1 VTCEEACHILAE
13 QRVENGAQLS
23 SKLKMNQV
31 AFVVSGESIKV
42 TDQAP
47 PNEILRLTG
56 LGTVTFC
63 TSILD
68 KKVLKCFKGK
78 VPKWESK
85 IFSYITYDEK
95 LRRTICELFYTED
108 PVKMCSSV
116 SDGFKVAQHIAQL
129 RRKNPFAAFSS
140 TREPIGGPLFALQI
154 HRADLRA
161 VKVCGMGQFGEVYL
175 AKQMKKPG
183 EGDPELGG
191 NYIMRAI
198 KVLKG
203 AASVADRGEFLH
215 EAEMML
221 KLKHPNLVELVGVA
235 VQQRPWLTVIE
246 YLDYGDARECLMA
259 GKEKGVVLTHAEQLH
274 MANQVANGMVM
285 IAEIGMIHMDLAA
298 RNILLG
304 KRSIVKIA
312 DFGLTRVVPPGKGYY
327 RLMHTLKL
335 PIKWMALESMV
346 DKIFSTKTD
355 VWGFGITVWECLTYG
370 EIPYGD
376 LKNIDVQKFLE
387 DGKRVVQAPHCP
399 LDFHNWLLTCFK
411 KSPRER
417 PTFPEI
423 KVAMADFVEKEK
435 PNAKP
440 IRDIGLTI
448 HNWNPQEPWAH
459 PLSEEEVAAA
469 LTGDFPTT
477 PTKKKKPSKKKKKKS
492 SEKVA
497 GGEVGAP
504 LNPDTMGRLALL
516 GACKKRELDCMAISK
531 DQDALRTMLKEAL
544 AKETTGAVADPAAV
558 APPPAAAAAAP
569 PAPAAA
575 AAPPPPAAAAAPP
588 PAAAAAAPPPPAAAV
603 EAAAAAVEAA
613 APAPDADEESDDSE
627 IDLDAEPTV
636 TAAAAAAAIAAA
648 AGAFD
653 APSAAPAPAAA
664 AAAAL
669 DAELFDE
676 SDEESD
682 DSAELSA

>member
-1 VTCEEACHILAE
+1 MT
-13 QRVENGAQLS
+13 
-23 SKLKMNQV
+23 
-31 AFVVSGESIKV
+31 
-42 TDQAP
+42 
-47 PNEILRLTG
+47 
-56 LGTVTFC
+56 
-63 TSILD
+63 
-68 KKVLKCFKGK
+68 
-78 VPKWESK
+78 
-85 IFSYITYDEK
+85 
-95 LRRTICELFYTED
+95 
-108 PVKMCSSV
+108 
-116 SDGFKVAQHIAQL
+116 
-129 RRKNPFAAFSS
+129 
-140 TREPIGGPLFALQI
+140 
-154 HRADLRA
+154 HR
-161 VKVCGMGQFGEVYL
+161 
-175 AKQMKKPG
+175 
-183 EGDPELGG
+183 
-191 NYIMRAI
+191 
-198 KVLKG
+198 
-203 AASVADRGEFLH
+203 
-215 EAEMML
+215 
-221 KLKHPNLVELVGVA
+221 
-235 VQQRPWLTVIE
+235 
-246 YLDYGDARECLMA
+246 
-259 GKEKGVVLTHAEQLH
+259 
-274 MANQVANGMVM
+274 
-285 IAEIGMIHMDLAA
+285 
-298 RNILLG
+298 
-304 KRSIVKIA
+304 
-312 DFGLTRVVPPGKGYY
+312 
-327 RLMHTLKL
+327 
-335 PIKWMALESMV
+335 
-346 DKIFSTKTD
+346 
-355 VWGFGITVWECLTYG
+355 
-370 EIPYGD
+370 YGD

-544 AKETTGAVADPAAV
+544 AKETTGAVADPVAV

-588 PAAAAAAPPPPAAAV
+588 PAAAAAAPPPPPAAV